1 MEPCGGTFLVFGR
14 WRQDPEFK
22 AILGWIVRPHL
33 RRRERRTD
41 GHRFFMSH
49 LPKETNCFHL
59 AENIQCINVNR
70 G

>member
-1 MEPCGGTFLVFGR
+1 MEPCGGTFPVLGR
-14 WRQDPEFK
+14 WLQQPDFK
-22 AILGWIVRPHL
+22 AILGWIIRL
-33 RRRERRTD
+33 RKRRTD
-41 GHRFFMSH
+41 GHCFFMSP